1 MVNNWNDQL
10 IPLSKI
16 AEMEPQAAYAVFIG
30 SFKSKLTYFRR
41 TMPNIHEY
49 FQPIEDTI
57 ANKFIPAISG
67 GCFVN
72 DVEHKLISLPTR
84 YGRLPIAII
93 KDIAKMKYANPIRIT
108 EELALSIKNQDLSY
122 NIDTSN
128 IKRIKDK
135 IKCEKERFHE
145 NMLEQILENLNVKQK
160 RLDEMVR
167 EKKSF
172 RLVECISTKLIQFRF
187 EKTAV
192 LGWH

>member
-84 YGRLPIAII
+84 YGRLPIPII

-160 RLDEMVR
+160 RLDEMAP
-167 EKKSF
+167 EKGVSDWLNAHSLK
-172 RLVECISTKLIQFRF
+172 
-187 EKTAV
+187 
-192 LGWH
+192 